1 MTSNQGS
8 NDPGAP
14 ASSPGMPGAAPP
26 DQAAQAALGSGWQVV
41 RATAADAAVLADVI
55 AEAFFDL
62 PPSRWLIPDPEA
74 RRRAY
79 PGYFLLYVEHAL
91 TAGVVHTTPQRDA
104 AALWLPS
111 GTPPPPGYPARLAAA
126 TTPWTS
132 RFQKFDQ
139 LLDSRHPAG
148 PPHRHLAILAVR
160 PAAQGNGTGTALL
173 TAYHHRL
180 DQLALPAY
188 LEASAPRNRD
198 LFHRHGYHDHGPP
211 IRLPDG
217 TPMWPMWRPSQN
229 PAATSLATGGVDDQ
243 TRSGGS

>member
-1 MTSNQGS
+1 MTSDQGIS
-8 NDPGAP
+8 EPGVAASAPSRAAPDP
-14 ASSPGMPGAAPP
+14 ASA
-26 DQAAQAALGSGWQVV
+26 DQVVPSWGIV
-41 RATAADAAVLADVI
+41 RATAADAPALAAVI

-62 PPSRWLIPDPEA
+62 PPSRWLIPEPEA

-91 TAGVVHTTPQRDA
+91 AAGVVHTTPQRDA

-111 GTPPPPGYPARLAAA
+111 GCPPPPGYPARLAAA

-132 RFQKFDQ
+132 RFQKFD
-139 LLDSRHPAG
+139 LALDSHHPAS

-160 PAAQGNGTGTALL
+160 PAAQGCGTGTVLL

-188 LEASAPRNRD
+188 LEASSPRNRD
-198 LFHRHGYHDHGPP
+198 LYRRHGYQDQGPP

-217 TPMWPMWRPSQN
+217 TPMWPMWRH
-229 PAATSLATGGVDDQ
+229 PASA
-243 TRSGGS
+243 